1 MLYAGV
7 VELAD
12 TIDLGSIAFACR
24 FKSCHPHQNERLW
37 RSFTSIF
44 ALRKYIVVC
53 RDALQSILVFYRL
66 YDAEPKSRRLFQ
78 APRFGNVVITQIIA
92 WGGSRCPCH
101 QNEIGDFVYEY
112 FRFAKIRR
120 GLLVN
125 ATDLLKAASQNV
137 AVALVN

>member
-12 TIDLGSIAFACR
+12 TIDLGSIAIACR

-44 ALRKYIVVC
+44 ALRKYVVVC

-92 WGGSRCPCH
+92 WGGSRCPVTRTKTKCRGH
-101 QNEIGDFVYEY
+101 FVYEY
-112 FRFAKIRR
+112 FRFAKIHR

-125 ATDLLKAASQNV
+125 ATDFESCFG
-137 AVALVN
+137 

>member
-24 FKSCHPHQNERLW
+24 FKSCHPHQLKVISIWILLLIYTGYMMQNRKAEGFSKPHASVMQLQHNLW
-37 RSFTSIF
+37 RGAVQDVLSPAPKRNAEGISSTSIF

-66 YDAEPKSRRLFQ
+66 YDAEPKSQRLFQ
-78 APRFGNVVITQIIA
+78 APRFGNAIT
-92 WGGSRCPCH
+92 
-101 QNEIGDFVYEY
+101 
-112 FRFAKIRR
+112 
-120 GLLVN
+120 
-125 ATDLLKAASQNV
+125 T
-137 AVALVN
+137 